1 MAARSTRW
9 MLAAGVPIIAAA
21 RAHAEDSIGFSHETY
36 AEDHQRME
44 VNTESFRVQK
54 TINPWL
60 DLTVRGVYDAI
71 SGATPIGAPA
81 INQLNLTD
89 PRTLSRIPPA
99 TITGFTRPLDGLSGA
114 SPTTQV

>member
-81 INQLNLTD
+81 IDQL
-89 PRTLSRIPPA
+89 TLRQPGTHIPIPNSQL
-99 TITGFTRPLDGLSGA
+99 TGFSRSFDAVSGA
-114 SPTTQV
+114 